1 MYLQN
6 LSKTKMRESFTD
18 VIDQIVSKR
27 NVKKAKQTN
36 EQPNKHVTGCGLKHY
51 DRHTLACQFY

>member
-1 MYLQN
+1 
-6 LSKTKMRESFTD
+6 MRESFTD